1 MTAADT
7 YPKVVIH
14 ASLCKGC
21 GLCIFACPK
30 KCLEVSP
37 DLNEKSYH
45 PAVYKGEGCIGC
57 GTCFYTCPE
66 PGAIE
71 VYPKDHKE

>member
-1 MTAADT
+1 MATT
-7 YPKVVIH
+7 QTLPTVVIN

-21 GLCIFACPK
+21 GLCIEACPK
-30 KCLEVSP
+30 KCLVFSP

-45 PAVYKGEGCIGC
+45 PAAYTGEGCIGC
-57 GTCFYTCPE
+57 GICFYACPE

-71 VYPKDHKE
+71 VYTKDQKE

>member
-1 MTAADT
+1 MTAVET
-7 YPKVVIH
+7 YPKVVIN

-21 GLCIFACPK
+21 GLCIIACPK
-30 KCLEVSP
+30 NCLVASP
-37 DLNEKSYH
+37 DLNEKSFH
-45 PAVYKGEGCIGC
+45 PAAYTGEGCIGC